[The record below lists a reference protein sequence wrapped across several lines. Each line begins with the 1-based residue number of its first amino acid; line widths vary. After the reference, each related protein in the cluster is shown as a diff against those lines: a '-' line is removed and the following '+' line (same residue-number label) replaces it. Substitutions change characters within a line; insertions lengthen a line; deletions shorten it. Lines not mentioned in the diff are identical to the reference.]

1 MADSD
6 WTGGLEPQLDYMLP
20 ERPKDPEMR
29 ESASIWLYEENGEF
43 GFPRIGIEAIGKAWD
58 RHGFQMNFA
67 QPDGRVLVDDAKEG
81 NTHSPFGADGK
92 PSILG
97 TAGLAFECI
106 EPFRKWR
113 VHYEG
118 NPIATT
124 TQAMIDRTMD
134 PQRRTSLRLDV
145 ELTMATPG
153 WTQDL
158 RPERLEHM
166 TEAERIDA
174 GLMGYGW
181 RVEHTFRAEGT
192 LTVDGKER
200 HFRGVGDRIHRQSVR
215 PLGAFRG
222 HCWQAALFPDGRAFA
237 LCAYPP
243 RADGTTYNDGYVYTG
258 GVMYPARGRLI
269 PHMEKL
275 VASGEDVSVEMEYEL
290 GVARIEGVSLFNT
303 FQVGLVEMPGFTL
316 QQGGAKYSWD
326 GQTTFGMMERSN
338 WADKLENQ

>member
-1 MADSD
+1 MTDDD
-6 WTGGLEPQLDYMLP
+6 WTGGLEPQIDYMLP
-20 ERPKDPEMR
+20 SKPDDPEMR

-43 GFPRIGIEAIGKAWD
+43 AFPRIGIEAIGKAWD
-58 RHGFQMNFA
+58 NHGFQVNFA
-67 QPDGRVLVDDAKEG
+67 MPDGRAMMDGAAAG
-81 NTHSPFGADGK
+81 SSHSPFGPDGK

-97 TAGLAFECI
+97 TAGLVFECI

-113 VHYEG
+113 VRYDG
-118 NPIATT
+118 SLIDTT
-124 TQAMIDRTMD
+124 TQAMIDQSVDVEKRTD
-134 PQRRTSLRLDV
+134 LRLDV
-145 ELTMATPG
+145 EVTMATPG

-158 RPERLEHM
+158 RPEKLAGM

-192 LTVDGKER
+192 LTLDGHER
-200 HFRGVGDRIHRQSVR
+200 AFRGVGDRIHRQSVR

-243 RADGTTYNDGYVYTG
+243 REDGTTYNDGYVYIG
-258 GVMYPARGRLI
+258 GKMYPARGRLI
-269 PHMEKL
+269 PHMDKL
-275 VASGEDVSVEMEYEL
+275 IASGEDVSVEMEYEL
-290 GVARIEGVSLFNT
+290 GVARIDAVSMFNT
-303 FQVGLVEMPGFTL
+303 FKAGLAEMPGFTL

-326 GQTTFGMMERSN
+326 GQTAYGMLERSN
-338 WADKLENQ
+338 WQDKLHD

>member
-1 MADSD
+1 MTDSD
-6 WTGGLEPQLDYMLP
+6 WTGGLEPELDYMLP
-20 ERPKDPEMR
+20 ERPEDPEMR

-58 RHGFQMNFA
+58 HHGFQMNFV
-67 QPDGRVLVDDAKEG
+67 QPDGRALVDGTNEG
-81 NTHSPFGADGK
+81 STHPPFGADGK
-92 PSILG
+92 ASILG

-113 VHYEG
+113 VRYEG
-118 NPIATT
+118 SPVDTS
-124 TQAMIDRTMD
+124 TQATID
-134 PQRRTSLRLDV
+134 PQRHTGLSLDV

-181 RVEHTFRAEGT
+181 RVEHTCHAEGT
-192 LTVDGKER
+192 LTIDGQQR
-200 HFRGVGDRIHRQSVR
+200 QFRGVGNRIHRQSVR

-243 RADGTTYNDGYVYTG
+243 RADGTTYNDGYVYKG

-269 PHMEKL
+269 PHIDKL
-275 VASGEDVSVEMEYEL
+275 VASGEDVTVEMEYEL
-290 GVARIEGVSLFNT
+290 GIARIEGVSLFNT
-303 FQVGLVEMPGFTL
+303 FKVGLAEMPGFTL
-316 QQGGAKYSWD
+316 QQGGAKYTWD
-326 GQTTFGMMERSN
+326 GQTTYGMLERSN
-338 WADKLENQ
+338 WEEQLSN

>member
-1 MADSD
+1 MTDVD
-6 WTGGLEPQLDYMLP
+6 WTGGLDPALDYMLSDRP
-20 ERPKDPEMR
+20 EDPEMR
-29 ESASIWLYEENGEF
+29 ESASIWLYEENGAF
-43 GFPRIGIEAIGKAWD
+43 GFSRIGIEAIGKAWD
-58 RHGFQMNFA
+58 RHGFQLNFVT
-67 QPDGRVLVDDAKEG
+67 PEGRALVDGTNEG
-81 NTHSPFGADGK
+81 QSHSPIGVDGK

-97 TAGLAFECI
+97 TAGLVFECI

-113 VHYEG
+113 VRYEG
-118 NPIATT
+118 SPVDTT
-124 TQAMIDRTMD
+124 TQAMIDQTTD
-134 PQRRTSLRLDV
+134 AERRADLRLDV

-192 LTVDGKER
+192 LTLDGKER
-200 HFRGVGDRIHRQSVR
+200 PFRGVGNRIHRQSVR

-243 RADGTTYNDGYVYTG
+243 REDGTTYNDGYVYID

-269 PHMEKL
+269 PHIGTLE
-275 VASGEDVSVEMEYEL
+275 ASGEDVSVEMEYEL

-303 FQVGLVEMPGFTL
+303 FKVGLAEMPGFTL
-316 QQGGAKYSWD
+316 HQGGAKYTWD
-326 GQTTFGMMERSN
+326 GQTAYGMIERSN
-338 WADKLENQ
+338 WEEKLQD